1 MNNRRVN
8 KYALGAFAAF
18 LLLLMAWLH
27 FIYTPI
33 IKNDS
38 GYKYNVPHGASFR
51 SVIDDLY
58 AKHIITN
65 RLFFNVLIHLRHDG
79 RDLKAGQYLFLKGA
93 TPSKILDQMATGS
106 GILYHAFTIV
116 PGWSFKQ
123 LAVALNAE
131 SSLNH
136 KLATLTDTQL
146 MTQLGH
152 PELSP
157 EGEFMPETYFF
168 VEGSSDIAVLK
179 RAFKAMQEKLQFA
192 WDNRASDLPLKNLY
206 EVLIAAS
213 IIEKEAY
220 LAAERPIIAGVLMN
234 RLRSGMLLQFDPT
247 VIYGLGARFDG
258 VIHKEDLVRD
268 TPYNTYIHK
277 GLPPTPI
284 AMPSFDSIKA
294 VTHPDKNDFIYFVAS
309 NKGGAHQFSKTL
321 EEHHAAVEAAEKIF
335 PGFFNTQLIQ
345 RYLLNYQQFP
355 LKARELLPFIYE
367 PFEVNSSGSLRG
379 ENRDSLL

>member
-8 KYALGAFAAF
+8 KFIFGALAAF
-18 LLLLMAWLH
+18 LLPLIVWLH
-27 FIYTPI
+27 FLYTPI

-38 GYKYNVPHGASFR
+38 GYKYNVAHGASFR

-65 RLFFNVLIHLRHDG
+65 RLFFNLLIHLRRDG
-79 RDLKAGQYLFLKGA
+79 QDLKAGQYLFPKGA
-93 TPSKILDQMATGS
+93 TPSKMLDQMATGS

-123 LAVALNAE
+123 LAAALNLE
-131 SSLNH
+131 PSLNH
-136 KLATLTDTQL
+136 KLSTLTDAQL

-152 PELSP
+152 SELSP
-157 EGEFMPETYFF
+157 EGQFMPETYFF
-168 VEGSSDIAVLK
+168 VEGSADTAVLK

-192 WDNRASDLPLKNLY
+192 WDNRESDLPLKNSY

-213 IIEKEAY
+213 LVEKEAY
-220 LAAERPIIAGVLMN
+220 LAIERPIIAGVLMN
-234 RLRSGMLLQFDPT
+234 RLRSDMLLQFDPT

-258 VIHKEDLVRD
+258 VIHKEDLIQD
-268 TPYNTYIHK
+268 SPYNTYIHK

-294 VTHPDKNDFIYFVAS
+294 VTHPDKNDYIYFVAS

-321 EEHHAAVEAAEKIF
+321 QEHHAAVEAAEKTF
-335 PGFFNTQLIQ
+335 PGFFNRQLVQ
-345 RYLLNYQQFP
+345 HYLLIHYQ
-355 LKARELLPFIYE
+355 
-367 PFEVNSSGSLRG
+367 
-379 ENRDSLL
+379 